1 MLEKSQNLVFVGM
14 PGSGKSTVGV
24 LVAKR
29 LGLGFI
35 DTDLLIQQKTG
46 RTLQHIVD
54 QDGYVALR
62 KAEEQVLLN
71 LNAQQH
77 VISTGGSA
85 VYSDAAMRHLKTG
98 GTVVF
103 LDISL
108 DTVFA
113 RIGDFSLRGISK
125 KPNQSLLELY
135 EERSALYSRYADLTI
150 RGDTLNHE
158 QVCDALID
166 GLGSIKNQAAPNS

>member
-1 MLEKSQNLVFVGM
+1 M
-14 PGSGKSTVGV
+14 

-54 QDGYVALR
+54 QDGYIALR
-62 KAEEQVLLN
+62 KPEEPVLLN

-77 VISTGGSA
+77 VISA

-125 KPNQSLLELY
+125 KPDQSLLELY
-135 EERSALYSRYADLTI
+135 EERSALYCIPAM
-150 RGDTLNHE
+150 
-158 QVCDALID
+158 LI
-166 GLGSIKNQAAPNS
+166 

>member
-35 DTDLLIQQKTG
+35 DTDLLIQQETG

-125 KPNQSLLELY
+125 KPEQSLLELY

-166 GLGSIKNQAAPNS
+166 GLGSIKNSAAPNS

>member
-1 MLEKSQNLVFVGM
+1 
-14 PGSGKSTVGV
+14 
-24 LVAKR
+24 
-29 LGLGFI
+29 
-35 DTDLLIQQKTG
+35 
-46 RTLQHIVD
+46 
-54 QDGYVALR
+54 
-62 KAEEQVLLN
+62 
-71 LNAQQH
+71 
-77 VISTGGSA
+77 
-85 VYSDAAMRHLKTG
+85 MRHLKTG

-125 KPNQSLLELY
+125 KPEQSLSELY

-166 GLGSIKNQAAPNS
+166 GLGSIKNSAAPNS

>member
-1 MLEKSQNLVFVGM
+1 
-14 PGSGKSTVGV
+14 V

-54 QDGYVALR
+54 QDGYIALR
-62 KAEEQVLLN
+62 KPEEPVLLN

-125 KPNQSLLELY
+125 KPDQSLLELY

-150 RGDTLNHE
+150 QGDALNHE

-166 GLGSIKNQAAPNS
+166 GLGSIKNQTAPNS